1 MSNTHSIAD
10 SLDVSDG
17 LILVRLVCPAS
28 TRQNDELEL
37 EHAIAL
43 YFLGKMVKLLTE
55 KGFIEASNADD
66 LIFLFEDYMENNT
79 ILRNDNFLLDSNNF
93 EEEEDFYGCL

>member
-10 SLDVSDG
+10 SFDVSDG
-17 LILVRLVCPAS
+17 LIVVRLACPTAI
-28 TRQNDELEL
+28 TRNDDQEL

-55 KGFIEASNADD
+55 KGFIEGSNADD

-79 ILRNDNFLLDSNNF
+79 ILRNDNFLLDSINF
-93 EEEEDFYGCL
+93 DEEDFYGCV

>member
-17 LILVRLVCPAS
+17 LIVVRLACPTVI
-28 TRQNDELEL
+28 TRNDDQEL

-55 KGFIEASNADD
+55 KGFIEESNADD

-79 ILRNDNFLLDSNNF
+79 ILRNDDFLLDSINF
-93 EEEEDFYGCL
+93 DEEDFYGCV